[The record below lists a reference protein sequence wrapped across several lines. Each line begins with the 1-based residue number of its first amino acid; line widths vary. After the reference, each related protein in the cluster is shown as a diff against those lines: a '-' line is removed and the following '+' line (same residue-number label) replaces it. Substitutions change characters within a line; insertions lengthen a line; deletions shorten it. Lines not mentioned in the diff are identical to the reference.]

1 MAMYELALVIQK
13 VTQGRPI
20 SWAAR
25 RMGSTSETRRQRRQ
39 LAAGSSDSTSSLKC
53 GTMVGRERSSAA
65 TSRDVPRRV
74 LVGRGQAVGDGGEAE
89 PRRPRQR
96 ARAARAEEAPPV
108 VLGVDEGDVE
118 AVAVVEEPCEL
129 QRRGDVALRGERE
142 EHQVRLRRRR
152 RRHARHARSGVVL
165 RARPP
170 ALEQCNALT
179 RFSRST
185 KAIGSRQWRTI

>member
-1 MAMYELALVIQK
+1 MAMNELALVIQK

-39 LAAGSSDSTSSLKC
+39 LAAGSSDSTSSLRC
-53 GTMVGRERSSAA
+53 GTMVGRGEEQR
-65 TSRDVPRRV
+65 RDVPRRV

-118 AVAVVEEPCEL
+118 AVAEVEEPCEL
-129 QRRGDVALRGERE
+129 ERGGDVALRGERE

-152 RRHARHARSGVVL
+152 RRHARHARSDVVDPTQA
-165 RARPP
+165 RAC
-170 ALEQCNALT
+170 LEQCNALS

-185 KAIGSRQWRTI
+185 SDR